1 MSDSPFAIAVKRTAE
16 VTDWYSI
23 LSGSPKTAAETA
35 RQFSTSKPDH
45 LPLSDST
52 YQPGAGVPSWQRSWP
67 RFLTI
72 SSVLCCADAG
82 SDVNV
87 RADRK
92 CVMWGKSVA
101 VRVDLGGR

>member
-23 LSGSPKTAAETA
+23 LSGSPKTAADTA

-45 LPLSDST
+45 LPLSDSS
-52 YQPGAGVPSWQRSWP
+52 YQPGADVPSWQRNWP

-82 SDVNV
+82 SAVSV
-87 RADRK
+87 RAAK
-92 CVMWGKSVA
+92 KI
-101 VRVDLGGR
+101 GRAHV